1 MSQITEMLD
10 SVRNTDKYSEHA
22 NLLRYIGNIILK
34 TNGVSRTDL
43 ECIVRFSVDE
53 MRRLLTVIPTV
64 TEYKKKDEI
73 FNYEDK
79 LLMLYTVAGK
89 KSDCATDDDIQ
100 VIKELVK
107 LVAAECTIETAV
119 DELFKQSAVAKADIN
134 KVIEIVKPITDEYRR
149 GKFLQGLNEYKD
161 GIKKFEPEAKT
172 LLAEYLAGEAE
183 RLIPIAQ
190 PNSDEMVALEY
201 LADVCKHCI
210 TDRLLDLLERAMQSC
225 TDNVR
230 YYSLGTLLDNDRT
243 VTESAVRP
251 LAEDLEYAELTYSL
265 LCKYGK
271 QALFPTELND
281 AEYLAKSDM
290 VCWLVYPTEL
300 GKKPDDIQL
309 LGIAKVKKETYYVFK
324 YKSDSENLSDDC
336 LNQWLIGWS
345 SPDGGT
351 FSNFD
356 LLRDYE
362 KKTVEKTVKHIAK
375 KLIK

>member
-10 SVRNTDKYSEHA
+10 SVKNTDKYSEHA
-22 NLLRYIGNIILK
+22 NLLSYIGNIVLK
-34 TNGVSRTDL
+34 TNSLSRADL
-43 ECIVRFSVDE
+43 EYIVRFSVDE

-64 TEYKKKDEI
+64 STYKKKDEI

-79 LLMLYTVAGK
+79 LLMLYTLAGK
-89 KSDCATDDDIQ
+89 NTDFATDADIE
-100 VIKELVK
+100 VIKELVT
-107 LVAAECTIETAV
+107 LVSAECTIETAV
-119 DELFKQSAVAKADIN
+119 DKLFKQNTVSKSDID

-161 GIKKFEPEAKT
+161 GIKKLSPEAQAA
-172 LLAEYLAGEAE
+172 LAEYLADEAE
-183 RLIPIAQ
+183 RLISIAQ
-190 PNSDEMVALEY
+190 PDSDEMVELEY

-210 TDRLLDLLERAMQSC
+210 TDRLLDLLERAVQSC
-225 TDNVR
+225 ADNVR
-230 YYSLGTLLDNDRT
+230 YYALETLLNNNRT
-243 VTESAVRP
+243 VTESIVKP
-251 LAEDLEYAELTYSL
+251 LAEDLEYAELTYGL
-265 LCKYGK
+265 LCKHGK
-271 QALFPTELND
+271 QALFPAELNN

-290 VCWLVYPTEL
+290 VHWLVYPTEL

-309 LGIAKVKKETYYVFK
+309 LGSGKVKKEVYYVFK
-324 YKSDSENLSDDC
+324 YKSDSDNLSDDC
-336 LNQWLIGWS
+336 VNQWLIGWS

-362 KKTVEKTVKHIAK
+362 KKTVEKTVKHIIK

>member
-10 SVRNTDKYSEHA
+10 SVKNTDKYSEHA
-22 NLLRYIGNIILK
+22 NLLSYIGNIVLK
-34 TNGVSRTDL
+34 TNSLSRADL
-43 ECIVRFSVDE
+43 EYIVRFSVGE

-64 TEYKKKDEI
+64 AEYKQKDEI

-79 LLMLYTVAGK
+79 LLMLYTLAGK
-89 KSDCATDDDIQ
+89 KADCATDDDIE
-100 VIKELVK
+100 VIQELVS
-107 LVAAECTIETAV
+107 LVSAECTIETAV
-119 DELFKQSAVAKADIN
+119 DKLFKQNAISKSDIDN
-134 KVIEIVKPITDEYRR
+134 VIETVKPITDEYRR

-161 GIKKFEPEAKT
+161 GIKKLSPEAQAE
-172 LLAEYLAGEAE
+172 LAEYLADEAE

-190 PNSDEMVALEY
+190 PNSDEMVELEY

-210 TDRLLDLLERAMQSC
+210 TDRLLDLLERAVQSC
-225 TDNVR
+225 ADNVR
-230 YYSLGTLLDNDRT
+230 YYALETLLNNNRT
-243 VTESAVRP
+243 VTESIVKP

-265 LCKYGK
+265 LCKHGK
-271 QALFPTELND
+271 QALFPAELNNT
-281 AEYLAKSDM
+281 EYLAKSDM
-290 VCWLVYPTEL
+290 VHWLVYPTEL

-309 LGIAKVKKETYYVFK
+309 LGSGKVKKEVYYVFK
-324 YKSDSENLSDDC
+324 YKSDSDNLSDDC
-336 LNQWLIGWS
+336 VNEWLIGWS

-362 KKTVEKTVKHIAK
+362 KKTVEKTVKHIIK